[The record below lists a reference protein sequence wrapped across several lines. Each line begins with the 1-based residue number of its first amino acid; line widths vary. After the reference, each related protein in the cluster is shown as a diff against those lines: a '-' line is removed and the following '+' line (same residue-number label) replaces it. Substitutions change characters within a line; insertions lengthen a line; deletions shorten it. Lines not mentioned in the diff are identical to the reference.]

1 MPAPRQPRFTDGGR
15 PIFENWMDA
24 ATRRRIN
31 VEWVISHRQI
41 GAPWMGTDDELD
53 RAFVLYAA
61 DGRPVLSER
70 GWMSD
75 ELKQQLKRTWVEE
88 DRLGGAVF
96 TGTQSQ
102 LRYQWYGPPRVL
114 PSGSPRVPR
123 RQLLLGSHKQY
134 VSRVSGTVRVCV
146 RVGVCHGVA
155 RIRGGTV
162 CG

>member
-1 MPAPRQPRFTDGGR
+1 MRANLLG
-15 PIFENWMDA
+15 
-24 ATRRRIN
+24 
-31 VEWVISHRQI
+31 
-41 GAPWMGTDDELD
+41 

-88 DRLGGAVF
+88 HRLGGAVF
-96 TGTQSQ
+96 SCV
-102 LRYQWYGPPRVL
+102 RCSFCCAYSPPRVL
-114 PSGSPRVPR
+114 PGGSPRVPR

-146 RVGVCHGVA
+146 RVCVSHGVA
-155 RIRGGTV
+155 RIQCVGSQLCSV
-162 CG
+162 LCVPS